1 MNHIS
6 INTPVK
12 VVNTGDSNVDGLT
25 GRITGASA
33 IGEDYIIYIIT
44 LDKPLS
50 IGFGNYEKFNSFR
63 TLDGDWTT
71 ITMPDNCLEI
81 IH

>member
-12 VVNTGDSNVDGLT
+12 VINTGDSNVDGLT
-25 GRITGASA
+25 GRITGIAA
-33 IGEDYIIYIIT
+33 TDIFVVIYIIT
-44 LDKPLS
+44 LDKLLNTWS
-50 IGFGNYEKFNSFR
+50 
-63 TLDGDWTT
+63 T
-71 ITMPDNCLEI
+71 IAIPDRCLEI